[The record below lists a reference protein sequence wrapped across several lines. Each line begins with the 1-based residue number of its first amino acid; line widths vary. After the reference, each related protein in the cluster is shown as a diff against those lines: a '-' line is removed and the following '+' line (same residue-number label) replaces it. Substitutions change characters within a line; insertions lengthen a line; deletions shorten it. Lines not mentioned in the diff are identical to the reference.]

1 MSRRNSST
9 AGGALSAIRRLRESR
24 EFETTSPTDQA
35 QQILSDISEI
45 SYEIKNITSEIEK
58 DLENNQR
65 IVADAESANA
75 RVEAAEVT
83 ALEADARAAAA
94 QEESEETFRVLKIA
108 YAYNS
113 SLVELIE
120 KYKQQLSTLE
130 PTTQKLELAT
140 EELESTIQQTLARKI
155 SEIKTSL
162 DTIKAELAEAR
173 ANTKEAEAVAV
184 AARAE
189 ADQAKNAADK
199 ITASQIQAA
208 NARATAAQA
217 EIKSLHAA
225 AKAEIE
231 RLSTQIAALAEANQL
246 HTGNKHLLAEL
257 DEAGL
262 AVAESELVTLSARS
276 EAKVTTVDAGSQ
288 TDSLTPTPPSTRLTP
303 TYAGPAV
310 PDALQRI
317 REIRRLSFQRSAKAL
332 DITTEELEEKLEQMR
347 NQDNGGR

>member
-1 MSRRNSST
+1 MSRRNNGT

-75 RVEAAEVT
+75 RAEAAEVT
-83 ALEADARAAAA
+83 ALEAA

-246 HTGNKHLLAEL
+246 HTKNKHLLAEL

-303 TYAGPAV
+303 TYARPAV

-317 REIRRLSFQRSAKAL
+317 REITRLSFQRTAEAL
-332 DITTEELEEKLEQMR
+332 DLTHEELKASIERKR
-347 NQDNGGR
+347 DQDNGGRE